1 MATVVMYTTPWC
13 GYCAAAKELLR
24 SKGVEFVDINVD
36 TDAALR
42 QEMMDKSNGRTVPQI
57 FINNEPVGGYTD
69 IVALEEQGKLESLLN
84 QEINQEN
91 NK

>member
-24 SKGVEFVDINVD
+24 SKGVEFEDINVD

-84 QEINQEN
+84 QEIN
-91 NK
+91 

>member
-1 MATVVMYTTPWC
+1 MATVVIYTTPWC

-84 QEINQEN
+84 QEN
-91 NK
+91 N

>member
-1 MATVVMYTTPWC
+1 MATVVMYSTPWC

-24 SKGVEFVDINVD
+24 SKGVEFEDINVD

-42 QEMMDKSNGRTVPQI
+42 QEMMDKSSGNTVPQI

-84 QEINQEN
+84 QEIN
-91 NK
+91 

>member
-84 QEINQEN
+84 QEIN
-91 NK
+91 

>member
-24 SKGVEFVDINVD
+24 SKGVEFEDINVD

-84 QEINQEN
+84 PEIN
-91 NK
+91 